1 MGVFLPTSPETAW
14 DDHFTTQTVDLLDK
28 LAILDQAVTPTML
41 SIPAG
46 TNLTDAVTA
55 VIEMSGE
62 PAGAVNPSD
71 QTTRT
76 DTTWEPGTTLL
87 RVVNDLLESANY
99 FSLWCDGWGRY
110 QITPYVDTKSRP
122 IVAEWEEGENATFT
136 PDFDHLED
144 IYTVPNRVI
153 CVSQATGDEEAL
165 VSVAENTNPQSPYS
179 FQARGRW
186 IDHVEENVETTGQT
200 ALNDYAARRLQELS
214 SAMSTVTITHLYRP
228 FNLNDAAT
236 FASHRAGITG
246 RHVITKYSIPWS
258 ETGLTT
264 TTLRKVVE
272 V

>member
-1 MGVFLPTSPETAW
+1 M
-14 DDHFTTQTVDLLDK
+14 
-28 LAILDQAVTPTML
+28 
-41 SIPAG
+41 
-46 TNLTDAVTA
+46 
-55 VIEMSGE
+55 
-62 PAGAVNPSD
+62 
-71 QTTRT
+71 
-76 DTTWEPGTTLL
+76 
-87 RVVNDLLESANY
+87 
-99 FSLWCDGWGRY
+99 
-110 QITPYVDTKSRP
+110 
-122 IVAEWEEGENATFT
+122 
-136 PDFDHLED
+136 
-144 IYTVPNRVI
+144 I